1 MNNGIYTN
9 ERMLRHEIIKDFNI
23 LFFNNLNMQIFE
35 MLHLQLYFLF
45 FLFYIKLKHLLTK
58 EWNNYFKK
66 RTCEYGIVWNFLFS
80 YSNIVMFAK

>member
-45 FLFYIKLKHLLTK
+45 FLFYIKLEHLLTK
-58 EWNNYFKK
+58 E
-66 RTCEYGIVWNFLFS
+66 
-80 YSNIVMFAK
+80 